1 MAYGV
6 DVPTE
11 VGYIYAKKIPA
22 DDADTGTKST
32 TEGGLP
38 TLKTILWEEP
48 RGRFFE
54 ENVVTKTSLTG
65 VFAGKTAKPEIRQE
79 KKYLPHSGD
88 GTVPY
93 LSLAWAHTWLLHA
106 ARAKRF
112 SDDDDQNPHQDR
124 KNALDHIDISHRP
137 QGAAE
142 WVGGPPPKQIEI
154 ATDDPSKVMHE
165 ADTGTS
171 NPHGTRYKPEMVRY
185 HNVGISRTTGIEY
198 TTTLIEATG
207 VKHEETTR

>member
-1 MAYGV
+1 MACGV

-11 VGYIYAKKIPA
+11 VGYIYSKKIPA
-22 DDADTGTKST
+22 EESDASTKSN

-65 VFAGKTAKPEIRQE
+65 VFSVKTPRPEIRQD

-112 SDDDDQNPHQDR
+112 SDDDPQQDR

-142 WVGGPPPKQIEI
+142 WVEGPPPKPIEI
-154 ATDDPSKVMHE
+154 LDDPSKVYE

-207 VKHEETTR
+207 VEHKETTR